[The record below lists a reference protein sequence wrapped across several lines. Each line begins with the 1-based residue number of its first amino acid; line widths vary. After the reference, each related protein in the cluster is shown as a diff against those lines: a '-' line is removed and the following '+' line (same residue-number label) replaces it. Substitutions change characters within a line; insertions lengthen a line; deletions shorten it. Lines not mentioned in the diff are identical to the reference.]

1 MKFEAAVGAARAV
14 DACPRYVPRMLP
26 PARACD
32 RDCVLPVL
40 SMVSPDVLRW
50 LFSRPEFFSL
60 YYSHVVS
67 IPTYFLVGVGVG
79 EAQKPAM

>member
-40 SMVSPDVLRW
+40 SMVSPRVLR
-50 LFSRPEFFSL
+50 
-60 YYSHVVS
+60 
-67 IPTYFLVGVGVG
+67 
-79 EAQKPAM
+79 